1 MSCRLCFW
9 MGLHK
14 TCNCWNM
21 IGDVLLNDVMM
32 TSSWLLCTTDFYI
45 KKDCSLF
52 GTSYRPCFWM
62 DLDQSCHK
70 WWNMVG
76 GLPYWMTSSWSLR
89 TTDFFRWNST
99 FFVWYT
105 MHAVFLDGCWPNL
118 TWLMEGWTCWWCTL
132 FNDIIK
138 LVMGHWFPL
147 KDVLFCM
154 PFVFQATFPV
164 ISLPNL
170 VKVITT
176 SQGWVL
182 FNDIIKMSSCLSR
195 PTGFD

>member
-45 KKDCSLF
+45 KKGCSLF

-76 GLPYWMTSSWSLR
+76 GLPYWMTSWWSLR
-89 TTDFFRWNST
+89 TTNFFLGEIVLSSFGTPCMLYFWMDVDQT
-99 FFVWYT
+99 W
-105 MHAVFLDGCWPNL
+105 HDWWKDG
-118 TWLMEGWTCWWCTL
+118 
-132 FNDIIK
+132 
-138 LVMGHWFPL
+138 LVDDEPCSM
-147 KDVLFCM
+147 
-154 PFVFQATFPV
+154 TSSS
-164 ISLPNL
+164 SL
-170 VKVITT
+170 
-176 SQGWVL
+176 WA
-182 FNDIIKMSSCLSR
+182 
-195 PTGFD
+195 TGFH